1 MLRNGVGEL
10 TSRLAITEAELLK
23 ITRKYDVLADEHKM
37 LRGSYSGLES
47 KTAASEFG
55 LKQKLSSRK
64 N

>member
-1 MLRNGVGEL
+1 M
-10 TSRLAITEAELLK
+10 AITEAELLK

-55 LKQKLSSRK
+55 LKQKLSQSRK